1 MVFVVDVFFFGAKIQ
16 KYGADEIHFF
26 VQKLN
31 SIFSEF
37 SVKTNFWIFF
47 WNFQFFEFFE
57 FSIFRVSN
65 FYEFSIYPYRSI
77 YNQFLPFLPFC
88 LVRLIEVFNF
98 VSFSVPIEN
107 TRILEGQNCPLDGYC
122 LNGGTC
128 RYFQAIGELSCL

>member
-1 MVFVVDVFFFGAKIQ
+1 MLLLKKFWAYLWLESKTMVFVVDVFFFGAKIQ

-65 FYEFSIYPYRSI
+65 FYEFSIYPYR
-77 YNQFLPFLPFC
+77 
-88 LVRLIEVFNF
+88 
-98 VSFSVPIEN
+98 
-107 TRILEGQNCPLDGYC
+107 
-122 LNGGTC
+122 
-128 RYFQAIGELSCL
+128 